1 MTPENK
7 QISINGKF
15 ISGYKHITLSQK
27 INDHHS
33 FEVGIDLEAGE
44 TTTAHTI
51 DKSKDWLGKTILI
64 TTTGKDFTGII
75 TNISLNQN
83 NGNHGQI
90 ILSGYSS
97 TILLEDS
104 EFMQS
109 WLNKSL
115 ADIIKDTTNNPKV
128 SVTIAPEHSGTI
140 EYQSQYLETNFKFV
154 QRIAKQYNEWL
165 YYDGDT
171 LFFGKPTLPD
181 AITVEYGKDLTEMNV
196 GIQTQARKI
205 QGFSF
210 NSQDVQQFTSQS
222 PDSPAGL
229 NELGQHAFNTSLETF
244 SRGGN
249 AYTSARVQNK
259 SDIDTYLKKKQQS
272 ASADSNYISG
282 KSTKR
287 GLSVGSVIDIET
299 AVLSG
304 VASYATKKHGKYI
317 ITEITHHAKEANYYT
332 NSFVALPVDIKS
344 LPEPKVTLPVAQTQ
358 MATVLS
364 NQDPKNKGRVQVQM
378 NWQSGEMKTAWIRV
392 MTPDAGASDNIPTN
406 RGFVFIPE
414 EGDQVLLGFRYN
426 DPNRPFV
433 LGSLFNGQ
441 TGAGGRPTNTHKSI
455 ITRSGHTLEF
465 NDKGNAESI
474 TITDKKGNHFIIDT
488 ANETITINALKDINI
503 NAGENL
509 NITAGK
515 NITVNAGE
523 NIDENA
529 GQNITTVA
537 GTNISQIAG
546 ADFTKKS
553 TNMSEDID
561 ENMNV
566 SAKLSQDIVGQL
578 DLASTVEN
586 LNFNSAKEVKSNTK
600 EQSNFQ

>member
-15 ISGYKHITLSQK
+15 ISGYKHITIAQK

-75 TNISLNQN
+75 TNVSLNQN

-97 TILLEDS
+97 TIVLEDS
-104 EFMQS
+104 ELMQS

-115 ADIIKDTTNNPKV
+115 ADIVKVVTKNPKL
-128 SVTIAPEHSGTI
+128 TTEIAPENTATLDY
-140 EYQSQYLETNFKFV
+140 ESQYLETNFKFI
-154 QRIAKQYNEWL
+154 QRIAKQHNEWL
-165 YYDGDT
+165 FYDGDT
-171 LFFGKPTLPD
+171 LFFGKPSQTDP
-181 AITVEYGKDLTEMNV
+181 ITIEYGKDLTEMNI
-196 GIQTQARKI
+196 GIQAQARKA
-205 QGFSF
+205 QAFSY
-210 NSQDVQQFTSQS
+210 NSQDVQQHNSQT

-229 NELGQHAFNTSLETF
+229 NELGQHAFNTSLELF
-244 SRGGN
+244 STGGN
-249 AYTSARVQNK
+249 GYTIPRIKNK
-259 SDIDTYLKKKQQS
+259 SEIDNYLKKKQQS
-272 ASADSNYISG
+272 AAANSNYISG
-282 KSTKR
+282 KSTKK
-287 GLSVGSVIDIET
+287 GLAVGSIIDIET
-299 AVLSG
+299 AILSG

-317 ITEITHHAKEANYYT
+317 ITEITHYAKEANYYT

-344 LPEPKVTLPVAQTQ
+344 LPEPDVAIPVAQTQ

-378 NWQSGEMKTAWIRV
+378 NWQTGEMKTAWIRV
-392 MTPDAGASDNIPTN
+392 MTPDAGSSSNVATN

-441 TGAGGRPTNTHKSI
+441 TGAGG
-455 ITRSGHTLEF
+455 
-465 NDKGNAESI
+465 
-474 TITDKKGNHFIIDT
+474 
-488 ANETITINALKDINI
+488 
-503 NAGENL
+503 
-509 NITAGK
+509 
-515 NITVNAGE
+515 
-523 NIDENA
+523 
-529 GQNITTVA
+529 
-537 GTNISQIAG
+537 
-546 ADFTKKS
+546 
-553 TNMSEDID
+553 
-561 ENMNV
+561 
-566 SAKLSQDIVGQL
+566 
-578 DLASTVEN
+578 
-586 LNFNSAKEVKSNTK
+586 
-600 EQSNFQ
+600 